1 MRSGRRGGE
10 AADLHRASLRL
21 GLQTGLLV
29 VGVLVVVGSVLFLVY
44 ERAAGAAADQVLRA
58 TVGRIDTPA
67 EAPPG
72 IGIVIVSRHGE
83 QVSANL
89 PRGFP
94 DQRAI
99 AAVRRDG
106 RTRQRD
112 VDTEGRAYA
121 VRTARVGNRIVQA
134 VQDRQEREEERERIL
149 TALLIATGVGV
160 LLAGLVATW
169 LGRRAVQPLART
181 IAMQRRFVADA
192 SHELRTPLTLLSTR
206 VQMLARRARRE
217 DAALTA
223 DVEGVVTD
231 TKAMTE
237 ILDELLVAADS
248 RPEADRVPVDL
259 AALVRECAAA
269 ASAHAQHS
277 GVDLGYRP
285 PAGAVV
291 VTGVPTSLRRA
302 VMSLLD
308 NALDHARS
316 HVEVTVARH
325 GHDAVVTVVDDG
337 PGIPADQ
344 VPRMFERF
352 TSSRAGSETPGRRHY
367 GLGLALVADVAAAH
381 SGSVGAGARAD
392 GAPGARLS
400 LVLPIRRRGGHA
412 PRHR

>member
-121 VRTARVGNRIVQA
+121 VRTARVGNRIV
-134 VQDRQEREEERERIL
+134 
-149 TALLIATGVGV
+149 
-160 LLAGLVATW
+160 
-169 LGRRAVQPLART
+169 
-181 IAMQRRFVADA
+181 
-192 SHELRTPLTLLSTR
+192 
-206 VQMLARRARRE
+206 
-217 DAALTA
+217 
-223 DVEGVVTD
+223 
-231 TKAMTE
+231 
-237 ILDELLVAADS
+237 
-248 RPEADRVPVDL
+248 
-259 AALVRECAAA
+259 
-269 ASAHAQHS
+269 
-277 GVDLGYRP
+277 
-285 PAGAVV
+285 
-291 VTGVPTSLRRA
+291 
-302 VMSLLD
+302 
-308 NALDHARS
+308 
-316 HVEVTVARH
+316 
-325 GHDAVVTVVDDG
+325 
-337 PGIPADQ
+337 
-344 VPRMFERF
+344 
-352 TSSRAGSETPGRRHY
+352 
-367 GLGLALVADVAAAH
+367 
-381 SGSVGAGARAD
+381 
-392 GAPGARLS
+392 
-400 LVLPIRRRGGHA
+400 
-412 PRHR
+412 